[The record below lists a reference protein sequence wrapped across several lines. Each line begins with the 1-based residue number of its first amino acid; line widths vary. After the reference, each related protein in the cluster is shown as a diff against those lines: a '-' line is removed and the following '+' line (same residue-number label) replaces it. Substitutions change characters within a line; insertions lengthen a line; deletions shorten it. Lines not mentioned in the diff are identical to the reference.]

1 MDCHNCGAP
10 LDWDGSRPIIVCEF
24 CSSIRSVDATSG
36 SADRVSPLDH
46 PGGFDCPRCRQSLVV
61 AAMDGLKVEHCQGCR
76 GVIIQRHLF
85 ATLVRNR
92 RADFRGADARPIPL
106 DFDQLKL
113 IVDCPSCKQ
122 AMEVHPYYGPGNI
135 VIDSCSHC
143 GLVWLDS
150 GEMSRIEVA
159 PGRR

>member
-1 MDCHNCGAP
+1 
-10 LDWDGSRPIIVCEF
+10 
-24 CSSIRSVDATSG
+24 
-36 SADRVSPLDH
+36 
-46 PGGFDCPRCRQSLVV
+46 
-61 AAMDGLKVEHCQGCR
+61 MDGLKVEHCEGCH
-76 GVIIQRHLF
+76 GVLIQRHLF
-85 ATLVRNR
+85 AMLVRDR
-92 RADFRGADARPIPL
+92 RADFRGAEARPIPL

-113 IVDCPSCKQ
+113 IVDCPGCKQ

-135 VIDSCSHC
+135 VIDSCSDC